1 MNRECFTPAPPAE
14 AVQDKNRNSRLL
26 FQLLAFTHLFQH
38 TVRIHPKFVFKA
50 WLNMAN
56 MPIYF
61 WCKSFRADNPSF
73 QYNIKM
79 PVLPFTYNKKY
90 TIQPQDFFFTCVNT
104 RGGAVLGNTDSK
116 RKTVADFFF
125 SPQKISAANFKKGY
139 LGSTL
144 LARRPHR
151 NLAVRTVTICLI
163 LRQSKPH
170 SSIYWLTGMLV
181 PFQFNSQLSFEIA
194 EIAKKRLSS

>member
-1 MNRECFTPAPPAE
+1 MPCSHCPRGCRAFQLTSMNRECFTPAPPAE

-61 WCKSFRADNPSF
+61 WRKSFRADNPSF

-90 TIQPQDFFFTCVNT
+90 TIQPQEFFSSVWTQEGVQFWEILTP
-104 RGGAVLGNTDSK
+104 RERQWLI
-116 RKTVADFFF
+116 FFF
-125 SPQKISAANFKKGY
+125 SLKKF
-139 LGSTL
+139 L
-144 LARRPHR
+144 LP
-151 NLAVRTVTICLI
+151 T
-163 LRQSKPH
+163 SKKDTWEAHCWPEGH
-170 SSIYWLTGMLV
+170 AETWLLK
-181 PFQFNSQLSFEIA
+181 QLPYVSF
-194 EIAKKRLSS
+194 